1 LYGSLEGIG
10 ALILSNLLSNDPEA
24 SMLVECIPRPELR
37 ASVLELIKIIST
49 SHAGG
54 EFTMPL
60 EGVFAAIGLTLEST
74 EWDKLRTRGDVQFRP
89 CGTSQGVFSNHGPMQ
104 EVATGEGLTLV
115 IPGTLRGDYITTP
128 TSLTLK
134 FEKGAALRGCKR
146 IFVLICQDI
155 IKIDADEHKLY
166 IDLPGEKYDLCFV
179 Y

>member
-1 LYGSLEGIG
+1 
-10 ALILSNLLSNDPEA
+10 
-24 SMLVECIPRPELR
+24 MLVECIPRPELR
-37 ASVLELIKIIST
+37 APILGLIKVIST

-54 EFTMPL
+54 EFALPL
-60 EGVFAAIGLTLEST
+60 ADLFAAIGLTLESF
-74 EWDKLRTRGDVQFRP
+74 ESDKLRTRGDVRFVP
-89 CGTSQGVFSNHGPMQ
+89 CGDSQGEFTNHGPMQ

-115 IPGTLRGDYITTP
+115 IPGMLSGDYITTP
-128 TSLTLK
+128 TSFTLK
-134 FEKGAALRGCKR
+134 FEKGSALRGCRR